1 MTLVEILRDEG
12 LPRGDWLPRRM
23 IERNPPGASVL
34 VPTELNPWSKA

>member
-1 MTLVEILRDEG
+1 MTGVELMRDEG

-23 IERNPPGASVL
+23 IERNPPGVSVL